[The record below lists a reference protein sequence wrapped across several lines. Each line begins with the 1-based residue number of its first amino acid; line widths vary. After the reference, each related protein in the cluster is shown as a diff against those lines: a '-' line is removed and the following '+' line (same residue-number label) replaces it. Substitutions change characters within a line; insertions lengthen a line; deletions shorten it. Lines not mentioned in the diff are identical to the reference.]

1 MRQTIFIATPILYV
15 LTCFISF
22 IIGSS
27 SHNVSRPIAHNY
39 DPYVIIIELT
49 AYFLILMV
57 SKSTSQKLRTI
68 LIILVAIV
76 LSIELAWRTTAYTYN
91 LLDINLSFIE
101 HLILVDLIPL
111 YILLLI
117 TYVQRQ
123 FEKDT

>member
-1 MRQTIFIATPILYV
+1 MRITIFIATPILYA

-22 IIGSS
+22 LIGSS

-39 DPYVIIIELT
+39 DLYVIIIELT
-49 AYFLILMV
+49 AYLLLFMI
-57 SKSTSQKLRTI
+57 SKRASQNLRTI
-68 LIILVAIV
+68 LIVSVAIV

-91 LLDINLSFIE
+91 LLDINLSFIP

-117 TYVQRQ
+117 TYTQSQ
-123 FEKDT
+123 LK